1 LTGYQCSRYVL
12 VRRNRPRAKS
22 NYDNGLGERM
32 RSADVIYIALAAF
45 AVALTSALLIAFVF
59 LQ

>member
-1 LTGYQCSRYVL
+1 MFSSG
-12 VRRNRPRAKS
+12 RNRPRAKS

-32 RSADVIYIALAAF
+32 RSADVIDIALAAF